1 MKKVIDV
8 SANQGT
14 INWSKVKG
22 QVDGAII
29 RLGYRGYGKAGKFA
43 LDAKAMQNIKG
54 CRENGIP
61 YGIYFFPTSI
71 TFDEAV
77 EEAEWIHA
85 HIKDY
90 KDELA
95 FPIFLDSETAEAKH
109 RSGRSDNLD
118 KRTRTNLLNV
128 IMRKLKELGYSYGVY
143 ASKSWFIENLIPQ
156 DFPSDCHLWVAQY
169 ASKCTYV
176 ADKDGWQYT
185 SSGMVDGITRR
196 VDMSQWYVDFN
207 SNTTTKPQNP
217 YTEPT
222 RILYKRIPMQYGNDV
237 KWLQYELIRHGCLAE
252 KNAKGK
258 SNIDGWLG
266 NDTHNAILK
275 FQKQANIAVDGKV
288 GAITR
293 RELKK

>member
-22 QVDGAII
+22 QVDGVII

-43 LDAKAMQNIKG
+43 LDTKAMQNIKG

-71 TFDEAV
+71 TVDEAI
-77 EEAEWIHA
+77 EEAEWIHSY
-85 HIKDY
+85 IKNY
-90 KDELA
+90 KDELT
-95 FPIFLDSETAEAKH
+95 FPIFLDSETAETKH

-128 IMRKLKELGYSYGVY
+128 IMQRLKELGYSYGVY
-143 ASKSWFIENLIPQ
+143 ASKSWFLENLIPQ
-156 DFPSDCHLWVAQY
+156 DFIQGCHLWVAQY
-169 ASKCTYV
+169 ASQCTYV
-176 ADKDGWQYT
+176 GDKDGWQYT
-185 SSGMVDGITRR
+185 SQAMVDGITNR
-196 VDMSQWYVDFN
+196 VDMSYWYADFG
-207 SNTTTKPQNP
+207 SVTAQNP
-217 YTEPT
+217 YIEPT
-222 RILYKRIPMQYGNDV
+222 RLLYKKIPMQYGNDV
-237 KWLQYELIRHGCLAE
+237 KWLQYELIRHGCLPE
-252 KNAKGK
+252 LNNKGK

-275 FQKQANIAVDGKV
+275 FQKQANIAIDGKV

-293 RELKK
+293 AELKK